1 MKNITLK
8 KLFDL
13 QRAYNNEI
21 FGKRKKRRATLEKHT
36 QELALCAHAEISSLI
51 SATKYKKHHKN
62 QKYDDP
68 DSRRIL
74 YESVDV
80 VRYIMAILNLWEI
93 DDTDF
98 QDAFLKKDNYLN
110 MKMKI
115 ENSIPWS
122 GQPVAIVDMDD
133 VIVDF
138 RKGFSKWLE
147 ESHDV
152 IADVSSNRYYFIDAL
167 KEKGLNPE
175 RVFMKFVNAGG
186 FSILPV
192 SEGAIEF
199 LQGLK
204 EKGYWIQILT
214 ARPEENLQ
222 CLYDTFWWLNKNDI
236 PFDEVAF
243 SSEKFRWCAQSK
255 YYDSDSIAFAIDD
268 SPKHA
273 SEYAKHD
280 ITCYVPKKPYNDE
293 VWNKE
298 NVITYESFKNFFRVI
313 N

>member
-8 KLFDL
+8 KLFEL
-13 QRAYNNEI
+13 QRKYNRKI
-21 FGKRKKRRATLEKHT
+21 FGTKKKSPETLERHT

-62 QKYDDP
+62 QNKLEP
-68 DSRRIL
+68 DSTRIL
-74 YESVDV
+74 YESADV
-80 VRYIMAILNLWEI
+80 IRYVMAILNLWEI
-93 DDTDF
+93 DEISF

-110 MKMKI
+110 TKMKI
-115 ENSIPWS
+115 SNSKQWS

-138 RKGFSKWLE
+138 RKGFSKWLKDE
-147 ESHDV
+147 HNV
-152 IADVSSNRYYFIDAL
+152 IADVASNRYYFIDAL
-167 KEKGLNPE
+167 KETGLNPE
-175 RVFMKFVNAGG
+175 RIFMSFVNSGG
-186 FSILPV
+186 FSSLPIT
-192 SEGAIEF
+192 EGANDF
-199 LQGLK
+199 LSGLR

-222 CLYDTFWWLNKNDI
+222 CLYDTYWWLSQNNI
-236 PFDEVAF
+236 PFDDIAF

-280 ITCYVPKKPYNDE
+280 IPCYVPIKPYNKE
-293 VWNKE
+293 VWSKRNI
-298 NVITYESFKNFFRVI
+298 VTYDSFKKFFKLI